1 MLPAG
6 LIIIAILLRLASGAS
21 YFRATWQGR
30 AQPSLVSWF
39 FWSVT
44 ALIAFAV
51 QILKGDGVS
60 AWVTLAIG
68 LSPVAV
74 CAAALYKGA
83 YKAGFS
89 RADKWCVALT
99 IIGILLWLISKNPLT
114 ALFMSILADIFSS
127 IPTILKS
134 WRAPHTE
141 YPLAYLLSIASMT
154 ITLLTITNWNVTNWL
169 FAAYILA
176 INLTYVITIAAS
188 KKFRRTIEIE
198 PEGQMGQVVSA
209 GTRLGAQDLYTSKI
223 K

>member
-6 LIIIAILLRLASGAS
+6 FIIIAILLRLASGAS

-44 ALIAFAV
+44 ALIAFVV
-51 QILKGDGVS
+51 QMVKGDGVS

-68 LSPVAV
+68 LSPIAV
-74 CAAALYKGA
+74 CVAALYRGA
-83 YKAGFS
+83 YKTGFS
-89 RADKWCVALT
+89 RSDKWCAALT
-99 IIGILLWLISKNPLT
+99 VIGIVLWLISNNPLA

-141 YPLAYLLSIASMT
+141 YPLAYVLSIVSMA
-154 ITLLTITNWNVTNWL
+154 ITLLTITNWDITNWL

-176 INLTYVITIAAS
+176 INATYVLTIFLSLRFRHTNAV
-188 KKFRRTIEIE
+188 KLRKIRKLTQRRT
-198 PEGQMGQVVSA
+198 A
-209 GTRLGAQDLYTSKI
+209 A
-223 K
+223 

>member
-6 LIIIAILLRLASGAS
+6 FIIVAILLRLASGAS
-21 YFRATWQGR
+21 YFKATWQGR

-51 QILKGDGVS
+51 QIIKGDGVG

-68 LSPVAV
+68 LSPIAV
-74 CAAALYKGA
+74 CAAALYRRA

-89 RADKWCVALT
+89 QSDKWCIALT
-99 IIGILLWLISKNPLT
+99 TLGIVLWLISKNPLA
-114 ALFMSILADIFSS
+114 ALIMSIVADIFSS

-141 YPLAYLLSIASMT
+141 YPLAYMLSIAGMG
-154 ITLLTITNWNVTNWL
+154 IALLTVTNWVVTNWL
-169 FAAYILA
+169 FVAYIMA
-176 INLTYVITIAAS
+176 INITYVTTIFAS
-188 KKFRRTIEIE
+188 KRFRRTPALRAEI
-198 PEGQMGQVVSA
+198 
-209 GTRLGAQDLYTSKI
+209 
-223 K
+223 